1 MNLHDYNKLQ
11 ITESQSELN
20 RYYFSKCFPDVE
32 ITEGRLLKFY
42 IQNGEAYNFSLTHKL
57 ETEVTNEQEKE
68 A

>member
-42 IQNGEAYNFSLTHKL
+42 IQHGGAYNFSQTHKL
-57 ETEVTNEQEKE
+57 EVSNEQEKE
-68 A
+68 

>member
-42 IQNGEAYNFSLTHKL
+42 ITNGAYNFSKTHKL
-57 ETEVTNEQEKE
+57 EVDNENKD
-68 A
+68 